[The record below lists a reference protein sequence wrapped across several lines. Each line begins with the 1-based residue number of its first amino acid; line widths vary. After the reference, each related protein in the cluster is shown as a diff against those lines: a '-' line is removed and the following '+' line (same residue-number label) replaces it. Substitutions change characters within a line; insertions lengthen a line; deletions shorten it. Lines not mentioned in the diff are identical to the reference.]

1 MRKTLVA
8 LATTGALL
16 MVVPAAAQAASIQR
30 EPLYQRMAT
39 GEWSWKSPFILR
51 IWFSRK
57 ETETTY
63 RKVLVIGGVAT
74 LTTYICGLIP
84 QKLAEWA
91 CKIIIP
97 VKATDLLQNVTEA
110 HRRKVCLTATNNV
123 LKAPGNLDFNESG
136 GSRCK

>member
-1 MRKTLVA
+1 MRKTIVA
-8 LATTGALL
+8 LATTCALL
-16 MVVPAAAQAASIQR
+16 MVVPAAQAASIQG
-30 EPLYQRMAT
+30 EPRYQRMAT
-39 GEWSWKSPFILR
+39 GEWSWRSPFILR

-57 ETETTY
+57 ETETAY
-63 RKVLVIGGVAT
+63 RKVLVIGGTAT

-123 LKAPGNLDFNESG
+123 LKAPGNLDFNDDG

>member
-1 MRKTLVA
+1 MRKTIVA
-8 LATTGALL
+8 LATTGGA
-16 MVVPAAAQAASIQR
+16 VDGDAGGAGREYPARAAISADGHRGVELEVAVCHH
-30 EPLYQRMAT
+30 
-39 GEWSWKSPFILR
+39 

-57 ETETTY
+57 ETETAY
-63 RKVLVIGGVAT
+63 RKVLVIGGTAT

-84 QKLAEWA
+84 QKLAEWV
-91 CKIIIP
+91 CKIMIP

-123 LKAPGNLDFNESG
+123 LKAPGNLDFNDNG